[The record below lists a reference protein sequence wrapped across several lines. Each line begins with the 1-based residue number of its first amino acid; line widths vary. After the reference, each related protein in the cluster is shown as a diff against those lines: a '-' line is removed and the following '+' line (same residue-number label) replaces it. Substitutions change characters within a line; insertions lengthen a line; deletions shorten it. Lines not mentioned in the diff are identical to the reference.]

1 MTTDATPEHA
11 GTTPASNTPDL
22 GPAVPF
28 PPPLLFVGG
37 FALGVAASRI
47 WPLALPWSMSRTSM
61 AVGLS
66 LVALGVALAITGVVT
81 FRRAKVAVYPNRPAR
96 HLVTHGIYQYTRNPM
111 YVGMTTA
118 YLGGVVMT
126 GIAWGLVMLPLVL
139 IVLFAAVIQREE
151 RHLTERFPDE
161 FRAYSAQVRRWL

>member
-1 MTTDATPEHA
+1 MTTEATPEHV
-11 GTTPASNTPDL
+11 GTAPSSDGPDL

-37 FALGVAASRI
+37 FALGVVASRV
-47 WPLALPWSMSRTSM
+47 WPLAFPWSNGRASLI
-61 AVGLS
+61 AGLL
-66 LVALGVALAITGVVT
+66 LVAIGIALALTGVIT

-96 HLVTHGIYQYTRNPM
+96 QLVTHGIYQYTRNPM

-126 GIAWGLVMLPLVL
+126 AVAWGLVMLPVVL
-139 IVLFAAVIQREE
+139 IVLYAAVIQREE
-151 RHLTERFPDE
+151 RHLAERFPDE

>member
-1 MTTDATPEHA
+1 MTTEASPKRV
-11 GTTPASNTPDL
+11 GTAPSSDSPDL

-37 FALGVAASRI
+37 FALGVVASRV
-47 WPLALPWSMSRTSM
+47 WALAFPWSMSRTSV
-61 AVGLS
+61 AVGLL
-66 LVALGVALAITGVVT
+66 LVAIGVALALTGVFT

-96 HLVTHGIYQYTRNPM
+96 NLVTHGIYQYTRNPM

-126 GIAWGLVMLPLVL
+126 GIVWGLVMLPLVL
-139 IVLFAAVIQREE
+139 LALYAAVIRREE

-161 FRAYSAQVRRWL
+161 FRAYSTRVRRWL

>member
-1 MTTDATPEHA
+1 MTSGEKANHA
-11 GTTPASNTPDL
+11 STTPASDKPDL

-37 FALGVAASRI
+37 FALGVVASRV
-47 WPLALPWSMSRTSM
+47 WPLAFPWSMSGASV
-61 AVGLS
+61 AVGLL
-66 LVALGVALAITGVVT
+66 LVAIGVALAITGVFT

-96 HLVTHGIYQYTRNPM
+96 NLVTHGIYQYTRNPM

-126 GIAWGLVMLPLVL
+126 GIVWGLVMLPLVL
-139 IVLFAAVIQREE
+139 LALYAVVIRREE

-161 FRAYSAQVRRWL
+161 FREYSKQVRRWL

>member
-1 MTTDATPEHA
+1 MTTDATP
-11 GTTPASNTPDL
+11 TPASTTSASDRPDL

-37 FALGVAASRI
+37 FALGVAASRV
-47 WPLALPWSMSRTSM
+47 WPLAFPWSTSRASV
-61 AVGLS
+61 AVGLL
-66 LVALGVALAITGVVT
+66 LVAIGVALAITGVVT

-96 HLVTHGIYQYTRNPM
+96 NLVTHGIYQYTRNPM

-126 GIAWGLVMLPLVL
+126 GIVWGLVMLPLVL
-139 IVLFAAVIQREE
+139 LALYAAVIRREE

-161 FRAYSAQVRRWL
+161 FRAYSTQVRRWL